1 MGGDLFISALY
12 PQSSVESFPDPN
24 KQLNMLPTEN
34 HDDAITAADQL
45 VIDSVFRC
53 VADTK
58 ASAHNIS
65 FASAPVFGINWNRKV
80 IVRITIGNRSGTDA
94 LNQILCKMRNSPLPR
109 SDYERAGDLLKKA
122 FVAPAFYLHDW
133 EEWRVITE
141 RYRMGRRRE
150 WAALD
155 AVVARLASAGLNSPL
170 DLAVLGAAGIE
181 HRILN
186 YDSRAAARDLW
197 RTARLSAATASSAD
211 HLILAP
217 SATTAATFKRA
228 TNRRRTELEQHD
240 PPVSRDGS
248 CSNFHRIFPEWARLL
263 GFAASAS
270 PNRRQCGSGGI
281 SRIELRRTC

>member
-65 FASAPVFGINWNRKV
+65 FASAPVFGVNWNRKV
-80 IVRITIGNRSGTDA
+80 IARITIGNRSGTDA

-122 FVAPAFYLHDW
+122 FVAPAVYLHEW

-150 WAALD
+150 WAALE
-155 AVVARLASAGLNSPL
+155 AVVARLASAGLNSPSTWPC
-170 DLAVLGAAGIE
+170 LARQVLNIG
-181 HRILN
+181 
-186 YDSRAAARDLW
+186 
-197 RTARLSAATASSAD
+197 SST
-211 HLILAP
+211 
-217 SATTAATFKRA
+217 TTAERPPVTFGARPA
-228 TNRRRTELEQHD
+228 FRLPRRR
-240 PPVSRDGS
+240 R
-248 CSNFHRIFPEWARLL
+248 RI
-263 GFAASAS
+263 
-270 PNRRQCGSGGI
+270 I
-281 SRIELRRTC
+281 